1 MFDVYDGARSID
13 GAGVRLRV
21 CDHGPEDGSPVLLVH
36 GFPDTA
42 HLWRHQV
49 PVLAAAGHRVIV
61 PDLRGFGGS
70 DKPPDVSDYTLRR
83 HAADLAS
90 ILASKGIGSAR
101 IVGHDWGAAL
111 SWYLTIVSPALVER
125 LVVLSVGHPSAF
137 AAAGIEQRAR
147 SWYMLL
153 FQFEG
158 IGERWLRRDD
168 WDGLRAWSRDHPEQD
183 RWIETLSE
191 PGALEAALNIYRANM
206 PPDTWAAPAPALPA
220 APCDVMGVWST
231 GDFALLEP
239 QMTESSEYVAGDWRY
254 ERIEGA
260 SHWIPLDAPD
270 RLNELLV
277 DFLA

>member
-1 MFDVYDGARSID
+1 MH
-13 GAGVRLRV
+13 LRV
-21 CDHGPEDGSPVLLVH
+21 ADHGSADGPPVMLVH

-42 HLWRHQV
+42 HVWRNQV
-49 PVLAAAGHRVIV
+49 PALVAAGHRVIV

-70 DKPPDVSDYTLRR
+70 DKPPDIADYTLRR
-83 HAADLAS
+83 HAGDLAA
-90 ILASKGIGSAR
+90 ILESKGIGCAR

-111 SWYLTIVSPALVER
+111 AWYLTIVAPAVVER
-125 LVVLSVGHPSAF
+125 LAVLSVGHPSSF
-137 AAAGIEQRAR
+137 ASAGVEQRAR

-168 WDGLRAWSRDHPEQD
+168 WAGLAEWSGGHPEQG
-183 RWIETLSE
+183 RWIETLAE

-206 PPDTWAAPAPALPA
+206 PPETWAAPAPALPA

-231 GDFALLEP
+231 GDFALLES
-239 QMTESSEYVAGDWRY
+239 QMTGSRNYVAGEWRY
-254 ERIEGA
+254 ERIDGA